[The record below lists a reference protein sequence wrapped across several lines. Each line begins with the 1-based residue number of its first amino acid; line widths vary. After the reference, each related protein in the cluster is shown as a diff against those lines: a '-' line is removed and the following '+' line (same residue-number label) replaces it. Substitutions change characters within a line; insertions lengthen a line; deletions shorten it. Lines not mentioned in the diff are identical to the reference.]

1 MQPLTFLKNGPETV
15 MNLNYYLEIKIWHR
29 KLPKGDCK
37 KATEQKKSS
46 LWFLIATINIK
57 CKISAK

>member
-37 KATEQKKSS
+37 KATEQKKK
-46 LWFLIATINIK
+46 FIMIFNCYNKYQMQNK
-57 CKISAK
+57 C